1 MQLLTDGLFQV
12 FSSAN
17 PVLNNIRKTAWHLAN
32 QGLIKKT
39 LLALALKL

>member
-1 MQLLTDGLFQV
+1 MQLLTDGLFKV

-17 PVLNNIRKTAWHLAN
+17 PVLNSIRNAAWQLAN

>member
-1 MQLLTDGLFQV
+1 MQLLTDGLFKV
-12 FSSAN
+12 FSNAN
-17 PVLNNIRKTAWHLAN
+17 PVLKRIRKTAWQLAN